1 MKYMKEDIFRWYSN
15 MYFYYNDNLK
25 FQFYHPW
32 ADMQSI
38 FPSDLRR
45 VDPES
50 EPYFDN
56 HESTHRE
63 PSTLLM

>member
-1 MKYMKEDIFRWYSN
+1 

-25 FQFYHPW
+25 FQFFHPW